1 MFGSGRLS
9 PFRTRAILTLYVE
22 AVTTTISRLI
32 QPVVALAVLTMPT
45 ITVVSGSLYLCR
57 PEREYKFKCVKSKE
71 ILIMH
76 TFFVQER
83 RKHEYEKNKY

>member
-1 MFGSGRLS
+1 MYQVKGLFSV
-9 PFRTRAILTLYVE
+9 RTELFAENEHFFKGLV
-22 AVTTTISRLI
+22 
-32 QPVVALAVLTMPT
+32 
-45 ITVVSGSLYLCR
+45 G
-57 PEREYKFKCVKSKE
+57 EYKFKCVKSKE